1 MAIRTLLYGITLMLF
16 GMTSA
21 VVCQNNEFRLPPTN
35 SEAEKCLREENI
47 CEQLEKLRIAHEK
60 KEHDEMVSRA
70 EEALK
75 LSEELERS
83 IVANPQLNERD
94 REKLQSFEKLV
105 RKIRSELGAK
115 DVEADPDETDT
126 KDTESVDDGVDHSPP
141 NDVVSGFKVLRES
154 TIQLVNEIRKSTRFT
169 ISAAAITT
177 SNAVLKLT
185 RILRFWR

>member
-21 VVCQNNEFRLPPTN
+21 VVCQNNEFRLPPTK

-60 KEHDEMVSRA
+60 KEHEEMVSRA

-75 LSEELERS
+75 LSEELEKS

-115 DVEADPDETDT
+115 DVDADPDKNDSN
-126 KDTESVDDGVDHSPP
+126 DTESADDGGDPSPP
-141 NDVVSGFKVLRES
+141 KDVVSGFKVLRES

-169 ISAAAITT
+169 ISAAAIAT

-185 RILRFWR
+185 RILRIWR